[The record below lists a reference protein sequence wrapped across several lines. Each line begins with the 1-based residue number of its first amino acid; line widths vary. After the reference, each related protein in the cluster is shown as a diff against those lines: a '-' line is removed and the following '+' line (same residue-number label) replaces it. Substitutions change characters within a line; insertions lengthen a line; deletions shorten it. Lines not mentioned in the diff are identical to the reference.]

1 LNNGENMKM
10 GDLIHDLDEEEI
22 GIIMEVIDEETFTIL
37 WPYDDDM
44 EIMKIWE
51 IYYVDSIFEED
62 TFCP

>member
-1 LNNGENMKM
+1 MKM
-10 GDLIHDLDEEEI
+10 GDLIRDLDEEEI

-37 WPYDDDM
+37 WPYSAPYDDDM

-51 IYYVDSIFEED
+51 IYYVDSLFEEG

>member
-1 LNNGENMKM
+1 MKM

-51 IYYVDSIFEED
+51 SYYVDSIFEED